1 MGILEFRDEMV
12 IPKINSELYLA
23 LYEIENWLKR
33 ICLTAY
39 VLKHESHWM
48 NSIST
53 ESKVKF
59 KSRYNA
65 SHKLL
70 YLDAQMDDNLIWM
83 STLGELSRLLFDD
96 SVVPFVKELTGFSKE
111 RLKHKLDEIREIR
124 NLLAHNQALSETTA
138 KILQGVIASF
148 KVAVDKFKHYF
159 LYEFGDIFSG
169 EDISDAV
176 NVHFQAGM
184 EENDWSSFQAFLAR
198 SKYFYSLTCLPVEPF
213 GRFVSASK
221 LLHEY
226 EGEMGNILAFTLNTQ
241 GDEYSVLIPKSI
253 EKERAIKVVDAFLR
267 KPDVW
272 TKKPYIR
279 QHPKYVCNPKIWLY
293 ENRRDAED

>member
-1 MGILEFRDEMV
+1 MDSLEFRDEMV

-39 VLKHESHWM
+39 VLKHGAHWI

-59 KSRYNA
+59 KSRCNV
-65 SHKLL
+65 SHELL
-70 YLDAQMDDNLIWM
+70 YLDTQMDDNLIWM
-83 STLGELSRLLFDD
+83 STLGELSRLLLDD
-96 SVVPFVKELTGFSKE
+96 SAAPFVEELTGFSKE

-124 NLLAHNQALSETTA
+124 NLLAHNRALSETTA
-138 KILQGVIASF
+138 KILQGIIASF
-148 KVAVDKFKHYF
+148 RMAVDNFKHYF
-159 LYEFGDIFSG
+159 LYEFGDIFSE
-169 EDISDAV
+169 EDISDVV

-184 EENDWSSFQAFLAR
+184 EGNDWSSFHAFLAR

-226 EGEMGNILAFTLNTQ
+226 VGEMAKILAFTLNKQ

-253 EKERAIKVVDAFLR
+253 EKERAITVVDAFLR
-267 KPDVW
+267 KSDVW
-272 TKKPYIR
+272 TKKSYVT
-279 QHPKYVCNPKIWLY
+279 QHPKYVCNPKIWFY